1 MVSLENDVVL
11 KYDWLVKTIVA
22 KYFNYSSN
30 TEDLYQVGVMAL
42 IKAYNNFNESYNVK
56 FSTYAYP
63 YVLGEISKYVKNDR
77 NIHISHDV
85 LKLNIAI
92 DRAKDVL
99 CQKLMREPT
108 VLELSLFLGIDE
120 EKIIQT
126 KMNVLYVKSLDSAI
140 GNDFENDFKLY
151 DSIKIE
157 EPLYKASVIDLKDA
171 IEKLDKDEKKLIYS
185 RYFDELT
192 QQETSSRLGMSQV
205 QVSRKET
212 KILRK
217 LKSKLKGYE
226 Y

>member
-85 LKLNIAI
+85 LKLNSAI